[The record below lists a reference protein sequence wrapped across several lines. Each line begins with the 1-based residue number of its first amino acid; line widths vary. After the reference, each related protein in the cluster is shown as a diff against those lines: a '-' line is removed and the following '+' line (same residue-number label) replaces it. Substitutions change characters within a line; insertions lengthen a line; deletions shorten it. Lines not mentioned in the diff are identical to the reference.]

1 MNLAANTFRARARAR
16 ASVRAVAGRG
26 ALTAVAL
33 LAPLAL
39 LAGCSTGTNTSAAT
53 GMAGQNVAAE
63 MNPNLDLGTSLG
75 GQRAPD
81 FRLRNQFGQPMSLS
95 QFRGKV
101 VVLSFEDSECTT
113 VCPLTTQSMLQAKQM
128 LGAAGNQVQ
137 LLGVDANPTA
147 TSVADVLAYSRVHGM
162 VNQWD
167 FLTGS
172 VAQLKAVWSAYHI
185 AVQIEQGQIDH
196 TPALFVIDQR
206 GREQKLYLTQMAYS
220 SVGQSAQVL
229 ADELSSLLPG
239 HPHVASQE
247 SLASIT
253 GQGPSD
259 HVALPS
265 ATSAS
270 ATSASATSGAKV
282 LLGPGTPHLVM
293 FFATWL
299 SEVSDLKSELVD
311 GNAYVAAA
319 RKDGLPPLTG
329 VDETVVEPS
338 VNSVRTYLSS
348 LGTSL
353 SYPVALDTTGR
364 VADGYGVQDQPWLAL
379 VSASGKIVWSH
390 DGWLSSPALIAA
402 VQHAIKP

>member
-1 MNLAANTFRARARAR
+1 MKTFRTSGAL
-16 ASVRAVAGRG
+16 AVA
-26 ALTAVAL
+26 ATLSVLTA
-33 LAPLAL
+33 
-39 LAGCSTGTNTSAAT
+39 LAGCGASTSTSSSG
-53 GMAGQNVAAE
+53 GMQANPTSIAAE

-75 GQRAPD
+75 AQPAPD
-81 FRLRNQFGQPMSLS
+81 ITLVNQFGQPMSLS

-101 VVLSFEDSECTT
+101 VMLSFEDSECTT
-113 VCPLTTQSMLQAKQM
+113 ICPLTTQSMLQAKQM
-128 LGAAGNQVQ
+128 LGAAGDQVQ

-147 TSVADVLAYSRVHGM
+147 TSVSDVLAYSRAHGM

-172 VAQLKAVWSAYHI
+172 LAQLKAVWSAYHI

-206 GREQKLYLTQMAYS
+206 GREQKIYLTQMAYS
-220 SVGQSAQVL
+220 SVGQSAEVL
-229 ADELSSLLPG
+229 ADEVSSLLPG

-247 SLASIT
+247 SLASVT
-253 GQGPSD
+253 AQTPSD

-265 ATSAS
+265 ATSDAEVS
-270 ATSASATSGAKV
+270 
-282 LLGPGTPHLVM
+282 LGPGAPHLVM

-299 SEVSDLKSELVD
+299 SEVSDLKSELID
-311 GNAYVAAA
+311 GDAYVAAA
-319 RKDGLPPLTG
+319 RKDGLPPLVG

-338 VNSVRTYLSS
+338 AQTVRTYLSS
-348 LGTSL
+348 LGTPL

-379 VSASGKIVWSH
+379 VSASGKIIWSH
-390 DGWLSSPALIAA
+390 DGWLSPSALTAA
-402 VQHAIKP
+402 VKHAAPRTA